1 MHVVSQSGIYYD
13 PNPEKTVIGE
23 DQSLVQIY
31 NDVAELDED
40 MKEEVSPWLMRL
52 ELDKDKMVHK
62 GLTMTFIEK
71 KL

>member
-13 PNPEKTVIGE
+13 PNPEKTVISE

-62 GLTMTFIEK
+62 DAVTDYLKED
-71 KL
+71 